1 MIISGTGILRFSYK
15 TEANKIQRRIDMKKK
30 LISLLLIAAI
40 VLSGCGGT
48 KDPATNSN
56 ANPDTSAAALE
67 TTSENPQE
75 ETTEAMSDL
84 EAIGD
89 IKVEQ
94 ELFDVTITVPADF
107 VGTITQEELDAK
119 SVENGYKATLNDD
132 GSVTYVMTKKQH
144 TQMMD
149 DISKSL
155 NDSLAEMVGSE
166 DYPNITA
173 ITANADFTKFT
184 VTTKNTEPDFAES
197 FAVIA
202 FYTYGGMYHIFNG
215 TTVDNILVEYVNADS
230 GEVIST
236 ANSKD
241 ME

>member
-1 MIISGTGILRFSYK
+1 
-15 TEANKIQRRIDMKKK
+15 MKKK
-30 LISLLLIAAI
+30 LVSLLLVTAI
-40 VLSGCGGT
+40 VLTGCGGGQNPSSNDDT
-48 KDPATNSN
+48 KPSTSEAT
-56 ANPDTSAAALE
+56 LE
-67 TTSENPQE
+67 TTSEAASE
-75 ETTEAMSDL
+75 ETTGALSDL
-84 EAIGD
+84 DVIGD
-89 IKVEQ
+89 IEVEK

-107 VGTITQEELDAK
+107 VGQTTQQELDA
-119 SVENGYKATLNDD
+119 SSAENGFKATLNAD

-144 TQMMD
+144 KEMMD
-149 DISKSL
+149 GISQSL

-166 DYPNITA
+166 DYPNITN

-184 VTTKNTEPDFAES
+184 VTTKNAEPDLAES

-202 FYTYGGMYHIFNG
+202 FYSYGGMYHIFNG
-215 TTVDNILVEYVNADS
+215 TTVDNIVVEYVNASS